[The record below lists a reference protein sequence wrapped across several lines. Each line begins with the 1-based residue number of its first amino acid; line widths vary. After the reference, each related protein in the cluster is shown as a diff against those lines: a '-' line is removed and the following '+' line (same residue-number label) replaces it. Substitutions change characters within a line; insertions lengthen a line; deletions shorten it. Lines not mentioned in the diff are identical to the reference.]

1 MFRLGSGGQ
10 LCRLAF
16 YRKHLL
22 YFYRFSLC
30 WCFSVWTYHHKDSRT
45 RSSVIRALLFV
56 YVCARSIPADRTGP
70 GGLAGAFPGRNLFT
84 NDVLHAAPVMSQH
97 VGSAEAALRK
107 RKKRRRG
114 EKSRLH
120 LIETFVCICECLGR
134 NGMVVCVSASLHNP
148 QVLACVTIP
157 RCYVNALLTW
167 LFLLLSSSFL
177 FKTPLNWKSAC
188 LPTCAQESSLPRAR
202 LSSRW

>member
-10 LCRLAF
+10 LCSLAF
-16 YRKHLL
+16 YRKHLV

-30 WCFSVWTYHHKDSRT
+30 WCFLGWTYHHEDNQT
-45 RSSVIRALLFV
+45 RSSVIRALLFM
-56 YVCARSIPADRTGP
+56 YVCACSISANRTGP
-70 GGLAGAFPGRNLFT
+70 GGPAGGFPCRNLFA
-84 NDVLHAAPVMSQH
+84 NDVLHATPVMSQH

-120 LIETFVCICECLGR
+120 LIEAFVCICECLR
-134 NGMVVCVSASLHNP
+134 TNGMVVCVSVSLHKP

-157 RCYVNALLTW
+157 RCYANALLTW
-167 LFLLLSSSFL
+167 LFLLLSS
-177 FKTPLNWKSAC
+177 
-188 LPTCAQESSLPRAR
+188 
-202 LSSRW
+202 